1 MCSYSADWGV
11 SLFQFSVSYWMTGY
25 VFVCLCSDCAHVH
38 YTTLFLV
45 VCMIG
50 FVCLSTWGVSLF
62 QFSVS
67 YWMTGYVF
75 VCLCS
80 DCAHVHYTTLFLVV
94 CMIGFVCLST

>member
-50 FVCLSTWGVSLF
+50 FVCL
-62 QFSVS
+62 
-67 YWMTGYVF
+67 
-75 VCLCS
+75 
-80 DCAHVHYTTLFLVV
+80 TT
-94 CMIGFVCLST
+94 